1 MHKKCFKER
10 ITGLI
15 MPSAFAITLII
26 CYSIYA
32 PSLLFHPMYFLS
44 LSILIVWAIVEV
56 LVMQGDSKIEYNFL
70 DWVFKVGGLTGLI
83 FGVIFRNLNHI
94 FIIYLGFFILIS
106 GIIIRYWAMKTLG
119 IYFSYTLKTE
129 RHGQRVLDYG
139 VYKYIR
145 HPSYL
150 GIFLIIISFPIIHAS
165 LVGFLVVLF
174 FTCPWIIKRISQE
187 EKMMID
193 AFDGLYEAYKRK
205 TKKIIPFIF

>member
-32 PSLLFHPMYFLS
+32 PSLLFQPMYYLS

-56 LVMQGDSKIEYNFL
+56 LVMQGDSKIKYNFV

-83 FGVIFRNLNHI
+83 FGVIFRDLNHA
-94 FIIYLGFFILIS
+94 FVIYSGFFILIS
-106 GIIIRYWAMKTLG
+106 GIILRYWAMKTLG

-129 RHGQRVLDYG
+129 SHGQRVFDYG
-139 VYKYIR
+139 VYRYIR

-187 EKMMID
+187 EQMMID
-193 AFDGLYEAYKRK
+193 AFGGLYEAYKRK